1 MKLSAALSLGVLTLA
16 LAACSTTPTNSTT
29 NTAATPSVQAS
40 ATTPTVVT
48 SKDVDTV
55 MNAFLVRTVDGAEVL
70 EPVTAQTQIKK
81 GDLVEYHVLLTNNGK
96 DRVRDMRVALSLPAG
111 AELQDLSHQAS
122 AHKPALMVRALC
134 SCRSAHRSMAPPK
147 TCHFLNIKHCAG
159 ASKIWVLVR
168 PPWLNTARSSANLC
182 LIRHQILMS
191 LVFLFGIIWMPMGC
205 LLFLSITQV
214 CVFVI

>member
-1 MKLSAALSLGVLTLA
+1 MKLSAALSLGALTLA

-48 SKDVDTV
+48 SNDVDTV

-81 GDLVEYHVLLTNNGK
+81 GELVEYQVLLTNNGK

-111 AELQDLSHQAS
+111 AEFTGFVSPSIGTQAS
-122 AHKPALMVRALC
+122 ADGSRFVFMP
-134 SCRSAHRSMAPPK
+134 
-147 TCHFLNIKHCAG
+147 I
-159 ASKIWVLVR
+159 
-168 PPWLNTARSSANLC
+168 RSSVNGTTQNLPFAQYKALRWSIQDLGFC
-182 LIRHQILMS
+182 ATTVVKYRAIIR
-191 LVFLFGIIWMPMGC
+191 
-205 LLFLSITQV
+205 
-214 CVFVI
+214 